1 MAQILDQTDAHVIL
15 DVGSAAQILLT
26 PAAMG
31 LSTSIAASGSVASGV
46 IQTNGYKAFA
56 FATTSSQAGTV
67 SIQRYLDA
75 AATIPQGAPLTAT
88 LTAATAAVVNAT
100 DGVPFQSAI
109 VTVTN
114 SGTVAATL
122 TNTGL
127 LLQSH

>member
-1 MAQILDQTDAHVIL
+1 MAQILDQTDAHVVL

-26 PAAMG
+26 PAAIG
-31 LSTSIAASGSVASGV
+31 LGTSIAASGSNLSG
-46 IQTNGYKAFA
+46 IISTNGYKAFA
-56 FATTSSQAGTV
+56 FGVTSSQAGTV

-75 AATIPQGAPLTAT
+75 AATIPQGAPLTT
-88 LTAATAAVVNAT
+88 SLTAATPAVVNAT